1 MNTGPFR
8 TLVRKD
14 IAETLRTGGLYI
26 AMSLLGALGFA
37 QIPVRILP
45 RPLHMQGAEAAAY
58 RAALAAAADA
68 QMPLLVFWIM
78 TFAGAYI
85 VSNLMT
91 REKAR
96 KTMIPILCSGVT
108 PRAVWAAKVSA
119 VFAVTYVVA
128 FLALGLYVGVISAI
142 GRGLSLPALKWTIAS
157 LVVAPLVSL
166 ASFGVVGIIVMLYTH
181 AWYVALLFSMSPLVL
196 SSVWYRL
203 LGAQHHARLFTTSV
217 VVSLAV
223 IAACWALAGLAPRER
238 VSGVLEWD

>member
-26 AMSLLGALGFA
+26 AMSLLGALGLA

-45 RPLHMQGAEAAAY
+45 RPLNMRGAEAAAY
-58 RAALAAAADA
+58 RAALNAAADA

-78 TFAGAYI
+78 TFAGASI

-91 REKAR
+91 REKTR

-119 VFAVTYVVA
+119 VFAVTYVVVLA
-128 FLALGLYVGVISAI
+128 ALGLYVGVTSRI
-142 GRGLSLPALKWTIAS
+142 GRGLSLPTLKWTVAS

-166 ASFGVVGIIVMLYTH
+166 ASFGVVGIIVMLYTR
-181 AWYVALLFSMSPLVL
+181 AWYVAVFLSMSPLVL
-196 SSVWYRL
+196 SSVWYKI